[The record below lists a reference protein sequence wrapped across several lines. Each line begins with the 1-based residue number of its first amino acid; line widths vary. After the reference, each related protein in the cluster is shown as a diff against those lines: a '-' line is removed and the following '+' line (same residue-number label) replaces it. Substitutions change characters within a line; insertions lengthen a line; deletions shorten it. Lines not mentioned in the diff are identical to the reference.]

1 MLHIK
6 SFYVVPKK
14 VVNPRS
20 SQLLQVRTT
29 SVSRPKVNKV
39 RFLPLPSTGTIYKTD
54 LNTKTTESHTRFR
67 YVGYS
72 NRRTCVTSINTQ
84 QANQFNERLCN
95 AAELYDGW
103 FSRNVENLDL
113 APSISKFSSQH

>member
-1 MLHIK
+1 MLHVK
-6 SFYVVPKK
+6 ALSVVSKK
-14 VVNPRS
+14 VVSPRS
-20 SQLLQVRTT
+20 SQLLQIRTT

-39 RFLPLPSTGTIYKTD
+39 RFVPLPSTGNIYRLD
-54 LNTKTTESHTRFR
+54 LNTNTTESHTKYR

-72 NRRTCVTSINTQ
+72 DRRTCVTSINTQ
-84 QANQFNERLCN
+84 QASQFNERLCN

-113 APSISKFSSQH
+113 APSISKFSSKH